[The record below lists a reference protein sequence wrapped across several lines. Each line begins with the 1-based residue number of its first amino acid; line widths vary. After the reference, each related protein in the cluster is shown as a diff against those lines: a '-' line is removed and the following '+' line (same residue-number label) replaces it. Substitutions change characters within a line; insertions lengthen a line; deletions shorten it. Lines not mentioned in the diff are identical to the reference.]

1 MSATFRLWV
10 FCFVSGVCF
19 LVFLLFFFF
28 VWLGFL
34 RTHESEL
41 KLLIANA
48 VEELSFLD
56 TSAAVTAT
64 ISSHAVTSSTS
75 TGNQYIST
83 DLSVNTA
90 HHHYSPVHQLHT
102 LPFFLT
108 MLPKL
113 IVFPPQPM
121 QSSATTFTTHKG

>member
-83 DLSVNTA
+83 D
-90 HHHYSPVHQLHT
+90 
-102 LPFFLT
+102 
-108 MLPKL
+108 
-113 IVFPPQPM
+113 
-121 QSSATTFTTHKG
+121 